1 MALSKAKLS
10 SLVTY
15 KCRVRTCSFEAR
27 DECRKVSPSCFWV
40 KYVCLFFGGGGGGYS
55 LTLNETYHLFLLI
68 PRVTRRWDAKVVT
81 HASIT
86 IGPTK

>member
-1 MALSKAKLS
+1 
-10 SLVTY
+10 
-15 KCRVRTCSFEAR
+15 
-27 DECRKVSPSCFWV
+27 
-40 KYVCLFFGGGGGGYS
+40 

>member
-1 MALSKAKLS
+1 MRKS
-10 SLVTY
+10 VTIM
-15 KCRVRTCSFEAR
+15 FLGE
-27 DECRKVSPSCFWV
+27 
-40 KYVCLFFGGGGGGYS
+40 VCLSFFWGRGGGGSS